1 MIIDFNRYNGGG
13 GSGSGVTPEQVQQQ
27 IDSALTPYWDSAATE
42 DAISAATSGKADA
55 ANVSG
60 RSTGYYFPYYN
71 EQGVITGDTQAYK
84 ASLTIHLSDGST
96 SSANLFKD
104 NNYGIPGIYVA
115 SKPGTAGQI
124 AKSDGHGFTW
134 ADDIYTPTSGFSTI
148 NGSAITNGGNIVIQ
162 GGGDMSGFWNSA
174 ETKDYVDGRIDGY
187 DSAVTLQYIGSDDLF
202 RINGF
207 VNCGAGNV
215 SFSVLGNMLATTNVE
230 PYMLKPIPQDPELGT
245 INYVTVGFLYETDN
259 IGQPT
264 GVYYGFQNNGVFVEG
279 EPVQLVRGNV
289 EPSTQYTTPQ
299 GRGDGYFI
307 IDSDNYTITWSA
319 QPVVPLHIDGVYD
332 AIDVLDA
339 DIQELSARTIP
350 DMSLYT
356 PTSGF
361 STINGSAIT
370 NGGNIVIQG
379 GGGDMS
385 GYWNSAETKTYVD
398 SAVTELQDQVDTMDE
413 VASQALV
420 DINDRVD
427 AISAATQDMVT
438 STDIKHIVKCTQ
450 AEYDDPSFIW
460 DPETLYIIVNNSN

>member
-162 GGGDMSGFWNSA
+162 GGG
-174 ETKDYVDGRIDGY
+174 
-187 DSAVTLQYIGSDDLF
+187 
-202 RINGF
+202 
-207 VNCGAGNV
+207 
-215 SFSVLGNMLATTNVE
+215 
-230 PYMLKPIPQDPELGT
+230 
-245 INYVTVGFLYETDN
+245 
-259 IGQPT
+259 
-264 GVYYGFQNNGVFVEG
+264 
-279 EPVQLVRGNV
+279 
-289 EPSTQYTTPQ
+289 
-299 GRGDGYFI
+299 GD
-307 IDSDNYTITWSA
+307 
-319 QPVVPLHIDGVYD
+319 V
-332 AIDVLDA
+332 
-339 DIQELSARTIP
+339 
-350 DMSLYT
+350 
-356 PTSGF
+356 
-361 STINGSAIT
+361 
-370 NGGNIVIQG
+370 
-379 GGGDMS
+379 S
-385 GYWNSAETKTYVD
+385 GYWNSAQTKSYVD
-398 SAVTELQDQVDTMDE
+398 NNVRGVQDQIDTMDE
-413 VASQALV
+413 VVSAALV
-420 DINDRVD
+420 DLNERVD
-427 AISAATQDMVT
+427 EISGNTGGGTDLSNYWNSAQTENAISVATQDMVT

-450 AEYDDPSFIW
+450 AEYDDPSFIR
-460 DPETLYIIVNNSN
+460 DPETLYIIVNSI